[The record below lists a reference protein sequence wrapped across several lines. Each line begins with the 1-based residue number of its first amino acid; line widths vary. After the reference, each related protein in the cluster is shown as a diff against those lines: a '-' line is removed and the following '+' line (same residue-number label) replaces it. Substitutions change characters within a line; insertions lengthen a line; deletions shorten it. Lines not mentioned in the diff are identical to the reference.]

1 MKVIFERK
9 QEAKRFRYRIKHLA
23 RCAKSVFHPQI
34 HRHQTLCA
42 FCMDFYAIPVPGNFP
57 PAPLKNNDT
66 ILARCNYRT
75 GGNGRG
81 ERVNRLGGQ
90 FPGFGFTFHKLQV
103 SIFCGIKMCQIFS
116 PRHDYT
122 IVLENLY
129 KPCAGFSQN
138 RY

>member
-23 RCAKSVFHPQI
+23 RCAKSAFQPQI

-81 ERVNRLGGQ
+81 ERVNRLGEKKKRVP
-90 FPGFGFTFHKLQV
+90 PGLSTPVSGVWFHI
-103 SIFCGIKMCQIFS
+103 SQIACEYF
-116 PRHDYT
+116 
-122 IVLENLY
+122 LWN
-129 KPCAGFSQN
+129 
-138 RY
+138 